1 MAKTT
6 KDIVTYPALNGA
18 LTKVKNKLQ
27 EQISNAGGGHNGSDW
42 FNITI
47 NRTSGVIK
55 VTRNPYTM
63 TPNLWT
69 TEPPEE
75 YTRFR
80 VYVKDAISGNTATS
94 KIIGTILSVEYD
106 KSFLLAFEIGS
117 ELFNNNPALV
127 LVRFYKNGN
136 YTGGI
141 INLTSGLDVTVG
153 NNTSVKASDGLIKL
167 TQGNASLTMQGN
179 VIAADL
185 GSNTTVNA
193 KAGEVTLKQGD
204 AMVQLK
210 GEGVLL
216 KQDMSRV
223 EIAGNEIHAAIWEG
237 EASEV
242 FLRIAP
248 DGIWIR
254 SGLVQEN
261 QFRMLRLDKLL
272 NAGFFDWQ

>member
-27 EQISNAGGGHNGSDW
+27 EQIKNAGGGHNGSDW

-47 NRTSGVIK
+47 NRTNGVIT

-63 TPNLWT
+63 TPDLWT

-80 VYVKDAISGNTATS
+80 VYVKDAITGYTATS
-94 KIIGTILSVEYD
+94 KTIATILSVEYD

-127 LVRFYKNGN
+127 LVRFYKNGS
-136 YTGGI
+136 YKGGI
-141 INLTSGLDVTVG
+141 VNLTTGLDVTI
-153 NNTSVKASDGLIKL
+153 NNTSVKASDGLIELK
-167 TQGNASLTMQGN
+167 QGNASLTMQGN
-179 VIAADL
+179 AIAADL

-216 KQDMSRV
+216 KQDLSKV
-223 EIAGNEIHAAIWEG
+223 QIAGNEIHAAIWEG
-237 EASEV
+237 EAAEV
-242 FLRIAP
+242 YLRIAP

-261 QFRMLRLDKLL
+261 QFRLLRLDKLL
-272 NAGFFDWQ
+272 SAGFFDW